1 MLHIYMICISNYYF
15 NRKCDVLDRVFS
27 EESSRVFSQF
37 YESIYAIRKLE
48 KVLRLLN
55 VYL

>member
-1 MLHIYMICISNYYF
+1 MICISNYYF